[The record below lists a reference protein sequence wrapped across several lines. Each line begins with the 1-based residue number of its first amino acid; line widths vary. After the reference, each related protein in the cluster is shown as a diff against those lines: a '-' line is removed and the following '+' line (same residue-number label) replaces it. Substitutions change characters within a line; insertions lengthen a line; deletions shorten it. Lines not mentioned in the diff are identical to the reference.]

1 MINLVIGEK
10 ISKFRRERGMTIKEM
25 AQMTGLS
32 SALLSQLERNIG
44 NPTLS
49 ALSAIA
55 HTLNVPLSDLVQERV
70 ENKELILR
78 KNERRRVAYIKNS
91 EEVYDVLSKE
101 TAHSNLELLSMTL
114 EAHCK
119 ASSGFNC
126 HPYAEEIAL
135 VTSGQACILFLE
147 NGQVEEFVLD
157 EGDSIRI
164 LPGRYHMTENRSDQE
179 TQIIFVKY
187 RH

>member
-91 EEVYDVLSKE
+91 EEMYDVLSKE

-126 HPYAEEIAL
+126 HPNAEEIAL

-147 NGQVEEFVLD
+147 NGQVEEFILD

>member
-1 MINLVIGEK
+1 
-10 ISKFRRERGMTIKEM
+10 MTIKEM

-91 EEVYDVLSKE
+91 EWAGLYSF
-101 TAHSNLELLSMTL
+101 
-114 EAHCK
+114 
-119 ASSGFNC
+119 SG
-126 HPYAEEIAL
+126 EW
-135 VTSGQACILFLE
+135 T
-147 NGQVEEFVLD
+147 
-157 EGDSIRI
+157 
-164 LPGRYHMTENRSDQE
+164 GRGVC
-179 TQIIFVKY
+179 FG
-187 RH
+187 